1 MLSNLRFLLLPIGG
15 ALVVKEKIDLLW
27 QPQSE
32 KHKFDMKRIIKI
44 NRIIL
49 VCMMISI
56 VSASCQKDKEQS
68 IAPTAD
74 SLFTL
79 TSDAV
84 SNGLLLD
91 AYKCEPKVNG
101 IENSIPLS
109 WSNAPANANSFA
121 ITMVHY
127 PNPND
132 SIHLNS
138 YLILWGIDKSVIV
151 IPYAQAD
158 KGPWF
163 MGSNKDTTAI
173 SYTSPCSP
181 SSGAHKYTITIYA
194 LSATPQSLPANSSI
208 TVTYGVLMNALSTV
222 TIIDTAILVFNNIT
236 P

>member
-1 MLSNLRFLLLPIGG
+1 
-15 ALVVKEKIDLLW
+15 
-27 QPQSE
+27 
-32 KHKFDMKRIIKI
+32 MKNIIE
-44 NRIIL
+44 NNWIIL
-49 VCMMISI
+49 VFLTTSI
-56 VSASCQKDKEQS
+56 VYTSCQKDTEQS
-68 IAPTAD
+68 ITPLVNT
-74 SLFTL
+74 SFTL

-91 AYKCEPKVNG
+91 DFKCEPKVNG

-127 PNPND
+127 PNPDD

-138 YLILWGIDKSVIV
+138 YLILWGIDKSVTK
-151 IPYAQAD
+151 IPYAHAD

-181 SSGAHKYTITIYA
+181 FSGAHKYTIAIYA
-194 LSATPQSLPANSSI
+194 LSATPPGLPTFSSL

-222 TIIDTAILVFNNIT
+222 TIIDKATLVFNNIT

>member
-1 MLSNLRFLLLPIGG
+1 
-15 ALVVKEKIDLLW
+15 
-27 QPQSE
+27 
-32 KHKFDMKRIIKI
+32 MKNIIE
-44 NRIIL
+44 NNWIIL
-49 VCMMISI
+49 VFLTTSI
-56 VSASCQKDKEQS
+56 VYTSCQKDTEQS
-68 IAPTAD
+68 ITPLVNT
-74 SLFTL
+74 SFTL

-91 AYKCEPKVNG
+91 DFKCEPKVNG

-138 YLILWGIDKSVIV
+138 YLILWGIDKSVTE

-194 LSATPQSLPANSSI
+194 LSATPPSLPSYSSLA
-208 TVTYGVLMNALSTV
+208 VTYGVLMNALSTV
-222 TIIDTAILVFNNIT
+222 TIIDKATLVFNNIT

>member
-1 MLSNLRFLLLPIGG
+1 MKKIVENNMNRMILFMFLL
-15 ALVVKEKIDLLW
+15 
-27 QPQSE
+27 
-32 KHKFDMKRIIKI
+32 
-44 NRIIL
+44 
-49 VCMMISI
+49 IS
-56 VSASCQKDKEQS
+56 SSCQKDKEQS
-68 IAPTAD
+68 IIQPVN
-74 SLFTL
+74 SLFSI
-79 TSDAV
+79 TSSAV
-84 SNGLLLD
+84 TDGLLLD

-138 YLILWGIDKSVIV
+138 YLILWGIDKSVTE

-194 LSATPQSLPANSSI
+194 LSATPPSLPTYSSLAI
-208 TVTYGVLMNALSTV
+208 TYGVLMNALSTV
-222 TIIDTAILVFNNIT
+222 TIIDKATLVFNNIT
-236 P
+236 Q

>member
-1 MLSNLRFLLLPIGG
+1 MKKIFKNNMNRMIVFMFLLN
-15 ALVVKEKIDLLW
+15 
-27 QPQSE
+27 S
-32 KHKFDMKRIIKI
+32 
-44 NRIIL
+44 
-49 VCMMISI
+49 S
-56 VSASCQKDKEQS
+56 SCQKDKEQS
-68 IAPTAD
+68 IIQPVN
-74 SLFTL
+74 SLFSL
-79 TSDAV
+79 TSIAV
-84 SNGLLLD
+84 TDGLLLD

-109 WSNAPANANSFA
+109 WSNASANANSFA

-138 YLILWGIDKSVIV
+138 YLILWGIDKSVTE

-194 LSATPQSLPANSSI
+194 LSATPPSLPSYSSLA
-208 TVTYGVLMNALSTV
+208 VTYGVLMNALSTV
-222 TIIDTAILVFNNIT
+222 TIIDKATLVFNNIT